1 MDRRLAPQVTA
12 RILNSE
18 RAYLL
23 GWERLPASEGGGW
36 GARIAWIELSEEGA
50 WFAKGGVVPAGD
62 VKPVEGQDYSSV
74 PRDPTP
80 TDPSDPRD
88 PKSPKERRGEHE
100 RAYFDERLRRSP
112 GREEFAEYQRRLDGP
127 F

>member
-12 RILNSE
+12 RILGGE

-23 GWERLPASEGGGW
+23 GWERLPAGEGGGW
-36 GARIAWIELSEEGA
+36 GARICWVELTEEGA

-62 VKPVEGQDYSSV
+62 VRPIEGQDYSAV

-88 PKSPKERRGEHE
+88 PKTPKERRADDQ
-100 RAYFDERLRRSP
+100 RAYFNQMLRRSP
-112 GREEFAEYQRRLDGP
+112 GYEELMRREREMDGP